1 MSPGDCLAAT
11 FHSTPL
17 RSFFHFL
24 TIECFRFAL
33 VLTMLFLLV
42 PGASCPAVVDLREL
56 ASRAKSKLPCLPD
69 HYRPSQFTYLCMLG
83 GAKLTDTANPKQI
96 PGRCKLLRG
105 ECFNV

>member
-1 MSPGDCLAAT
+1 MTD
-11 FHSTPL
+11 
-17 RSFFHFL
+17 FFHFL

-83 GAKLTDTANPKQI
+83 GAKLTVRGLAHVHVLNKLGFQLYRGHSQPQTDT
-96 PGRCKLLRG
+96 R
-105 ECFNV
+105 

>member
-1 MSPGDCLAAT
+1 MTD
-11 FHSTPL
+11 
-17 RSFFHFL
+17 FFHFL

-33 VLTMLFLLV
+33 VLTMLFLVL
-42 PGASCPAVVDLREL
+42 GATCPAVVDLREL

-96 PGRCKLLRG
+96 PRRCKLLRG
-105 ECFNV
+105 RRVKSLMAQLIQP